1 MEKFTTYTGKTV
13 PLMNDN
19 IDTDQII
26 PKGFLKQV
34 DKAGFGKHLFDEW
47 RFLEDGSPNPAFI
60 LNAPERKDAT
70 ILISEKT
77 LVLALLGTR
86 SLGHSRLRLQSS
98 HCGSYSD
105 IFYMNALKNGLLPI
119 RMDQSVREIL
129 SQIPADQTITI
140 DLPKQ
145 EIQTAE
151 ATYAFQ
157 IDPTWKEKLAN
168 GLDDIS
174 ITLQYED
181 EITAYEEKYLLTNKR
196 KSVSK
201 LYNKKF

>member
-1 MEKFTTYTGKTV
+1 MEKFTTYTGKSV

-47 RFLEDGSPNPAFI
+47 RFLEDGSPNPDFI
-60 LNAPERKDAT
+60 LNTPERKDAT
-70 ILISEKT
+70 ILISGENF
-77 LVLALLGTR
+77 G
-86 SLGHSRLRLQSS
+86 SGSSREHAAWAIQDYGFKAVIA
-98 HCGSYSD
+98 GSYSD

-119 RMDQSVREIL
+119 RMDQDVREIL
-129 SQIPADQTITI
+129 SQIPAEQTITI

-145 EIQTAE
+145 EVRTAE
-151 ATYAFQ
+151 ANYAFQ
-157 IDPTWKEKLAN
+157 IDPTWKEKLVN

-174 ITLQYED
+174 ITLQYE
-181 EITAYEEKYLLTNKR
+181 EAITAYEKNMPTY
-196 KSVSK
+196 
-201 LYNKKF
+201 

>member
-1 MEKFTTYTGKTV
+1 MA
-13 PLMNDN
+13 L
-19 IDTDQII
+19 
-26 PKGFLKQV
+26 L
-34 DKAGFGKHLFDEW
+34 
-47 RFLEDGSPNPAFI
+47 RRSPNPAFI

-70 ILISEKT
+70 ILISGENF
-77 LVLALLGTR
+77 G
-86 SLGHSRLRLQSS
+86 SGSSREHAAWAIQDYGFKAVIA
-98 HCGSYSD
+98 GSYSD

-181 EITAYEEKYLLTNKR
+181 EITAYEEKIPTYE
-196 KSVSK
+196 
-201 LYNKKF
+201 

>member
-70 ILISEKT
+70 ILISGENF
-77 LVLALLGTR
+77 G
-86 SLGHSRLRLQSS
+86 SGSSREHAAWAIQDYGFKAVIA
-98 HCGSYSD
+98 GSYSD

-119 RMDQSVREIL
+119 RLDQEVREIL
-129 SQIPADQTITI
+129 SQLPADQSITI

-145 EIQTAE
+145 EVQTPE
-151 ATYAFQ
+151 ANYAFQ
-157 IDPTWKEKLAN
+157 IDPTWKDKLIK

-181 EITAYEEKYLLTNKR
+181 EIEKYEKQMPT
-196 KSVSK
+196 
-201 LYNKKF
+201 YE

>member
-1 MEKFTTYTGKTV
+1 MEKFTIYTGKTV

-34 DKAGFGKHLFDEW
+34 DKSRFGKHLFDEW
-47 RFLEDGSPNPAFI
+47 RFLEDGSPNPEFI
-60 LNAPERKDAT
+60 LNTPERKEAT
-70 ILISEKT
+70 ILISGENF
-77 LVLALLGTR
+77 G
-86 SLGHSRLRLQSS
+86 SGSSREHAAWAIQDYGFKAVIA
-98 HCGSYSD
+98 GSYSD

-119 RMDQSVREIL
+119 RLDQEVREIL
-129 SQIPADQTITI
+129 SQLPADQSITI

-145 EIQTAE
+145 EVQTPE
-151 ATYAFQ
+151 ANYAFQ
-157 IDPTWKEKLAN
+157 IDPTWKDKLIK

-181 EITAYEEKYLLTNKR
+181 EIEKYEKQMPT
-196 KSVSK
+196 
-201 LYNKKF
+201 YE

>member
-70 ILISEKT
+70 ILISGENF
-77 LVLALLGTR
+77 G
-86 SLGHSRLRLQSS
+86 SGSSREHAAWAIQDYGFKAVIA
-98 HCGSYSD
+98 GSYSD

-129 SQIPADQTITI
+129 SQIPAEPTITI
-140 DLPKQ
+140 ALPKQ

-181 EITAYEEKYLLTNKR
+181 EITAYEEKIPTYE
-196 KSVSK
+196 
-201 LYNKKF
+201 

>member
-1 MEKFTTYTGKTV
+1 MEKFTIYTGKSV

-47 RFLEDGSPNPAFI
+47 RFLEDGSPNPEFI
-60 LNAPERKDAT
+60 LNKEERKDAT
-70 ILISEKT
+70 ILVSGENF
-77 LVLALLGTR
+77 G
-86 SLGHSRLRLQSS
+86 SGSSREHAAWGIQDYGFKAVIA
-98 HCGSYSD
+98 GSYSD

-119 RMDQSVREIL
+119 RLDQEVREIL
-129 SQIPADQTITI
+129 SRLPADQSITI

-145 EIQTAE
+145 EIRTEE
-151 ATYAFQ
+151 ANYAFQ
-157 IDPTWKEKLAN
+157 IDPTWKEKLVN

-174 ITLQYED
+174 ITMQYED
-181 EITAYEEKYLLTNKR
+181 EITAYENKMPNY
-196 KSVSK
+196 S
-201 LYNKKF
+201 

>member
-70 ILISEKT
+70 ILISGENF
-77 LVLALLGTR
+77 G
-86 SLGHSRLRLQSS
+86 SGSSREHAAWAIQDYGFKAVIA
-98 HCGSYSD
+98 GSYSD
-105 IFYMNALKNGLLPI
+105 IFYMNALKMACCQFVWIKVSVKFLVKSRQI
-119 RMDQSVREIL
+119 RQSRLICL
-129 SQIPADQTITI
+129 
-140 DLPKQ
+140 
-145 EIQTAE
+145 
-151 ATYAFQ
+151 
-157 IDPTWKEKLAN
+157 
-168 GLDDIS
+168 
-174 ITLQYED
+174 
-181 EITAYEEKYLLTNKR
+181 NKR
-196 KSVSK
+196 FRLLKPPTPFK
-201 LYNKKF
+201 LIRPGKRNWQMG

>member
-1 MEKFTTYTGKTV
+1 MEKFTIYTGKTF

-47 RFLEDGSPNPAFI
+47 RFLEDGSPNPEFI
-60 LNAPERKDAT
+60 LNAPERKNAS
-70 ILISEKT
+70 ILISGENF
-77 LVLALLGTR
+77 G
-86 SLGHSRLRLQSS
+86 SGSSREHAAWAIQDYGFKAVIA
-98 HCGSYSD
+98 GSYSD

-119 RMDQSVREIL
+119 RVDQDVRDRL
-129 SQIPADQTITI
+129 SQLPADEEITI

-151 ATYAFQ
+151 ANYAFP
-157 IDPTWKEKLAN
+157 IDPTWKDKLVK

-174 ITLQYED
+174 ITLQYE
-181 EITAYEEKYLLTNKR
+181 ESITAYEEAMPDYK
-196 KSVSK
+196 
-201 LYNKKF
+201 

>member
-1 MEKFTTYTGKTV
+1 MEKFTVYTGKSV

-47 RFLEDGSPNPAFI
+47 RFLEDGSPNPDFI
-60 LNAPERKDAT
+60 LNTPERKGAT
-70 ILISEKT
+70 ILISGENF
-77 LVLALLGTR
+77 G
-86 SLGHSRLRLQSS
+86 SGSSREHAAWAIQDYGFKAVIA
-98 HCGSYSD
+98 GSYSD

-119 RMDQSVREIL
+119 RLDQAVRDIL
-129 SQIPADQTITI
+129 SQLPADQTITI

-145 EIQTAE
+145 EVQTQE
-151 ATYAFQ
+151 ANYAFQ
-157 IDPTWKEKLAN
+157 IDPTWKEKLVE

-181 EITAYEEKYLLTNKR
+181 EIEAFEKQMPTYE
-196 KSVSK
+196 
-201 LYNKKF
+201 

>member
-1 MEKFTTYTGKTV
+1 MEKFTIYTGKTV

-47 RFLEDGSPNPAFI
+47 RFLADGSPNPEFI
-60 LNAPERKDAT
+60 LNKPERKEAT
-70 ILISEKT
+70 ILISGENF
-77 LVLALLGTR
+77 G
-86 SLGHSRLRLQSS
+86 SGSSREHAAWAIQDYGFKAVIA
-98 HCGSYSD
+98 GSYSD

-119 RMDQSVREIL
+119 TLAQDIRDTL
-129 SQIPADQTITI
+129 SQLPADQEITI

-145 EIQTAE
+145 EVQTPE
-151 ATYAFQ
+151 ANYAFQ
-157 IDPTWKEKLAN
+157 IEPTWKNKLVK

-174 ITLQYED
+174 ITMDYEA
-181 EITAYEEKYLLTNKR
+181 EIQAYE
-196 KSVSK
+196 
-201 LYNKKF
+201 KKMITFK

>member
-1 MEKFTTYTGKTV
+1 MEKFTVYTGKSV
-13 PLMNDN
+13 SLMNDN

-47 RFLEDGSPNPAFI
+47 RFLEDGSPNPDFI
-60 LNAPERKDAT
+60 LNTPERKGAT
-70 ILISEKT
+70 ILISGENF
-77 LVLALLGTR
+77 G
-86 SLGHSRLRLQSS
+86 SGSSREHAAWAIQDYGFKAVIA
-98 HCGSYSD
+98 GSYSD

-119 RMDQSVREIL
+119 RLDQAVRDIL
-129 SQIPADQTITI
+129 SQLPADQTITI

-145 EIQTAE
+145 EVQTQE
-151 ATYAFQ
+151 ANYAFQ
-157 IDPTWKEKLAN
+157 IDPTWKEKLVE

-181 EITAYEEKYLLTNKR
+181 EIEAFEKKMPTYE
-196 KSVSK
+196 
-201 LYNKKF
+201 

>member
-1 MEKFTTYTGKTV
+1 
-13 PLMNDN
+13 MNDN

-70 ILISEKT
+70 ILISGENF
-77 LVLALLGTR
+77 G
-86 SLGHSRLRLQSS
+86 SGSSREHAAWAIQDYGFKAVIA
-98 HCGSYSD
+98 GSYSD

-157 IDPTWKEKLAN
+157 IDPTWKEKLVN

-181 EITAYEEKYLLTNKR
+181 EITAYEEKIPTYE
-196 KSVSK
+196 
-201 LYNKKF
+201 